1 MYQKSSSVT
10 IDVLL
15 HASSYVYLLPSFR
28 LKMRVFPPLGERKP
42 LFYGSNMDYFFQG
55 FKLIT
60 TKGLKRFVFFPL
72 AINLILF
79 SVAFY
84 YLFGEINASIVWV
97 VELIPDWEWL
107 AWLKVVLSYVIWP
120 IAVISILLI
129 FALIFGTLANWIAAP
144 FNGLLA
150 EKVEQHLTGQRM
162 DDTGLL
168 DVFKDIPRTLGRE
181 LSKFTYYLPRALGFL
196 LLFFILPLVG
206 QVLWF
211 LFSAWMMA
219 IQYCDYPFDNHKISF
234 RDMKRVLHEKRTHS
248 FSFGITVSVFSL
260 IPIVNF
266 LVMPVAV
273 CGATALWVDK
283 LKERV

>member
-1 MYQKSSSVT
+1 
-10 IDVLL
+10 
-15 HASSYVYLLPSFR
+15 
-28 LKMRVFPPLGERKP
+28 
-42 LFYGSNMDYFFQG
+42 MDYFFQG
-55 FKLIT
+55 FTLIT

-84 YLFGEINASIVWV
+84 YLFGEISASIVWMTD
-97 VELIPDWEWL
+97 LIPDWEWL
-107 AWLKVVLSYVIWP
+107 AWLKTGLSFIIWP

-150 EKVEQHLTGQRM
+150 EKVEQHLTGQPM
-162 DDTGLL
+162 GDSGLL

-181 LSKFTYYLPRALGFL
+181 LSKLTYYLPRALGFL
-196 LLFFILPLVG
+196 LIFFILPVFG
-206 QVLWF
+206 QIIWF

-219 IQYCDYPFDNHKISF
+219 IQYCDYPCDNHKIPF
-234 RDMKRVLHEKRTHS
+234 QDMKRILHAHRSDS

-283 LKERV
+283 LQERV

>member
-1 MYQKSSSVT
+1 
-10 IDVLL
+10 
-15 HASSYVYLLPSFR
+15 
-28 LKMRVFPPLGERKP
+28 
-42 LFYGSNMDYFFQG
+42 MDYFFQG

-72 AINLILF
+72 TINLILF
-79 SVAFY
+79 SVGFY
-84 YLFGEINASIVWV
+84 FLFGEISSSIIWLTD
-97 VELIPDWEWL
+97 LIPDWDWL
-107 AWLKVVLSYVIWP
+107 SWLKEGLSYIIWP
-120 IAVISILLI
+120 IAVVTILLV
-129 FALIFGTLANWIAAP
+129 FALIFGTLANWISAP

-162 DDTGLL
+162 DDSGLI

-181 LSKFTYYLPRALGFL
+181 LSKLAYYLPRAIGFL
-196 LLFFILPLVG
+196 LLFFILPVFG

-219 IQYCDYPFDNHKISF
+219 IQYCDYAFDNHKVSF
-234 RDMKRVLHEKRTHS
+234 RDMKHILQANRSKS

-260 IPIVNF
+260 IPILNF

-273 CGATALWVDK
+273 CGATALWVDE
-283 LKERV
+283 LKEQV

>member
-1 MYQKSSSVT
+1 
-10 IDVLL
+10 
-15 HASSYVYLLPSFR
+15 
-28 LKMRVFPPLGERKP
+28 
-42 LFYGSNMDYFFQG
+42 MDYFFQG

-60 TKGLKRFVFFPL
+60 TAGLKRFVFFPL

-79 SVAFY
+79 SAGFY
-84 YLFGEINASIVWV
+84 YLFGEISSSIIWV
-97 VELIPDWEWL
+97 TNLIPEWEWL
-107 AWLKVVLSYVIWP
+107 SWLKDGLSYIIWP
-120 IAVISILLI
+120 IAVITILLV

-150 EKVEQHLTGQRM
+150 EKVEQHLTGQYM
-162 DDTGLL
+162 DDTGLT

-181 LSKFTYYLPRALGFL
+181 LSKLTYYIPRAVGFL
-196 LLFFILPLVG
+196 LLFFILPVFG

-219 IQYCDYPFDNHKISF
+219 VQYCDYAFDNHKVSF
-234 RDMKRVLHEKRTHS
+234 RDMKRVLQDNRTQS
-248 FSFGITVSVFSL
+248 FSFGVAVSVFSL

-273 CGATALWVDK
+273 CGATALWVDE
-283 LKERV
+283 LKEQV